1 MSKHLKKLISKSKI
15 GFLKSCVLFFFIS
28 VFMLGSVWAQNQSG
42 TIISLDVKDTRL
54 GNVIK
59 LIEDQSG
66 LSFMYSS
73 TVVDLN
79 RRVSLSLKNVPTEQA
94 LQEVFKGTDIT
105 FSIQDKIITLNKAK
119 PRQQA
124 VNGQAI
130 PVSGKVTD
138 EDGTPLAGVT
148 VSLKNNP
155 SIRTNTNTDGRYA
168 LPNVPGD
175 AVLEFR
181 HLGMVAL
188 DVPVQQRT
196 NVDVQ
201 VEISRLML
209 EEVKVVGIGYGAV
222 QKRDLTGAVASIDG
236 EKLASFSNTTIS
248 QSLQGRLPGVE
259 VRMTSSEPGATPQIR
274 IRGTNSIMGG
284 NDPLWIIDGFPGM
297 PNMFNVA
304 DIESVEVLKDASAT
318 AIYGSRGANGVI
330 IVTTKQAS
338 AGTTQADYNGRFGV
352 SVVENKLPLMTASE
366 YMQYQN
372 ILHVNALGV
381 PYFPDEEI
389 DYAGIGYDWQELAFR
404 HARTN
409 DHAISIKGGTE
420 KNRMALSTSYYD
432 EEGIIQGSGLS
443 RISLHGNL
451 NQRISDKVSVISNL
465 TYTRTNHHRQ
475 SGILSSFVMTP
486 PTVGPYD
493 DAGDYVDFRTLYPF
507 SFSGQNNPEAQ
518 IRERSYI
525 WNSNR
530 TMANTALVY
539 EPIKQLTF
547 RIALNANMANARQDN
562 YTTTQYPTSNG
573 EASIDQ
579 SEDLSLNN
587 NNTVTYADKIGLHD
601 FSVLGGVTYEQS
613 ESRGTGISGS
623 GFLSDLGGTYNIAGA
638 EIRDTPSASYSKW
651 VMLSYLGR
659 INYTYNDRYLATV
672 SFRADGSSRYSP
684 GEKWGYF
691 PSAALAWRIKDE
703 PFLRDVDVINNLKF
717 RAGYG
722 ESGNTAISPYSTLDL
737 LTPMSTIFGKD
748 IHQFYHPSSLFNF
761 GLRWETTAQ
770 WNFGVDLGLFQ
781 NRFRLVAD
789 YYIKNT
795 YDLLNIVEMP
805 ESSGFISGTKNI
817 GNMKN
822 KGFEFQADARLIDKS
837 LKWDLSLNASFNKN
851 EVYRLPFGEDVPG
864 TRRSITII
872 NDYINLL
879 REGQPVGVFYGY
891 VEDGYDDAGNV
902 RYKNI
907 DNDSGGLIN
916 ELDRDIIGDPNP
928 SVTFGLSTSASYKN
942 FTLSVFAQ
950 GSYGND
956 IYSLAMASLTHNY
969 SGSRGINTL
978 SDVLYNHWTPE
989 NPNAKYPALTAAATT
1004 SLRMSDRF
1012 VYDGSYLRLRN
1023 IELAYN
1029 IPLNR
1034 INWIRSCGV
1043 YISAQNLFTW
1053 TSYPFYNPD
1062 VNTYGG
1068 SSSVGQGVDNFSYP
1082 SAKVFATGVRM
1093 NF

>member
-1 MSKHLKKLISKSKI
+1 MNKYVRRLTLRRKLQAFKSL
-15 GFLKSCVLFFFIS
+15 FLFFSIGLS
-28 VFMLGSVWAQNQSG
+28 LAGSAMGQQQQKA
-42 TIISLDVKDTRL
+42 TITINVKDTPL
-54 GNVIK
+54 QKIMKIV
-59 LIEDQSG
+59 EDQSG
-66 LSFMYSS
+66 FSFMYSS
-73 TVVDLN
+73 SIVNLN
-79 RRVSLSLKNVPTEQA
+79 HRLSLSLNNVPTERA
-94 LQEVFKGTDIT
+94 LKEIFKDTDIGYV
-105 FSIQDKIITLNKAK
+105 IQDNIITLNKIVEK
-119 PRQQA
+119 KQVREQ
-124 VNGQAI
+124 VHLT
-130 PVSGKVTD
+130 VSGLVTD
-138 EDGTPLAGVT
+138 DENIPLIGVNI
-148 VSLKNNP
+148 SIKDNP
-155 SIRTNTNTDGRYA
+155 SQGTVTDSEGRYI
-168 LPNVPGD
+168 LPHVPSN
-175 AVLEFR
+175 AILEFN
-181 HLGMVAL
+181 HIGKTKMEI
-188 DVPVQQRT
+188 PVQQRS
-196 NVDVQ
+196 NIDVQ
-201 VEISRLML
+201 MEINKLML
-209 EEVKVVGIGYGAV
+209 EDVKVIGIGYGAV
-222 QKRDLTGAVASIDG
+222 RKRDLTGAVASVDG

-259 VRMTSSEPGATPQIR
+259 VRMTSSEPGAAPQIR

-304 DIESVEVLKDASAT
+304 DVESVEVLKDASAT

-338 AGTTQADYNGRFGV
+338 AGTTQANYNGRFGISMV
-352 SVVENKLPLMTASE
+352 DNKLPLMTASE

-372 ILHVNALGV
+372 ILNVNALGT
-381 PYFPDEEI
+381 PYFSEEEI
-389 DYAGIGYDWQELAFR
+389 DYVGVGYDWQELAFR
-404 HARTN
+404 HAQTN
-409 DHAISIKGGTE
+409 DQAISIQGGTE
-420 KNRMALSTSYYD
+420 KNRMALSASYYD
-432 EEGIIQGSGLS
+432 EQGIITGSGLN

-451 NQRISDKVSVISNL
+451 DQRISDKVSIVSNL
-465 TYTRTNHHRQ
+465 TYTRTNHDRQ
-475 SGILSSFVMTP
+475 SGILSSFVMAP
-486 PTVGPYD
+486 PTTGPYD
-493 DAGDYVDFRTLYPF
+493 DGGDYTDFRTLYPF

-518 IRERSYI
+518 IRERSYL
-525 WNSNR
+525 WKSNR
-530 TMANTALVY
+530 TMANTALIY

-547 RIALNANMANARQDN
+547 RVALNANMANARQDD
-562 YTTTQYPTSNG
+562 YITTKYPTSNG
-573 EASIDQ
+573 EASINH
-579 SEDLSLNN
+579 SEELSLNN
-587 NNTVTYADKIGLHD
+587 NNTVTYANTIGLHD
-601 FSVLGGVTYEQS
+601 FSIMGGLTYEQS
-613 ESRGTGISGS
+613 ESKGTGISGS

-672 SFRADGSSRYSP
+672 SLRADGSSRYSP
-684 GEKWGYF
+684 GDKWGYF
-691 PSAALAWRIKDE
+691 PSVALAWRIKDE
-703 PFLRDVDVINNLKF
+703 PFLRDVEVINNLKL

-748 IHQFYHPSSLFNF
+748 IHQFYHPSSNFNF

-805 ESSGFISGTKNI
+805 ESSGFISGTRNI

-822 KGFEFQADARLIDKS
+822 RGFEFQADARLIDRS
-837 LKWDLSLNASFNKN
+837 FKWDMSFNASFNKN
-851 EVYRLPFGEDVPG
+851 EVSRLPFGEDVPG
-864 TRRSITII
+864 TRRSITIV

-891 VEDGYDDAGNV
+891 VEDGYDDVGSI

-916 ELDRDIIGDPNP
+916 ELDKDIIGDPNP
-928 SVTFGLSTSASYKN
+928 LYTFGLSTSASYKN

-978 SDVLYNHWTPE
+978 SDVLYNYWTPE
-989 NPNAKYPALTAAATT
+989 NPNAQYPALTAAATT

-1023 IELAYN
+1023 VELAYN
-1029 IPLNR
+1029 IPLTKVD
-1034 INWIRSCGV
+1034 WIRTCGV
-1043 YISAQNLFTW
+1043 YVSAQNLFTL

-1082 SAKVFATGVRM
+1082 SARGFAAGVRLH
-1093 NF
+1093 F